1 MKKKLTFLVVVAF
14 LLCFSSS
21 AFAADVQKQIQDK
34 MQEAIG
40 QEGENSFVGNP
51 LETGQVAVSEFPGYA
66 DRIATE
72 EQPSSVLAEDSFP
85 IMDVEDLETFRD
97 RVNKGE
103 TTLNGHLM
111 ANIDLDFETWT
122 PIGTSTNPYHGV
134 FDGQGFRIEGLY
146 VVQSSTSPAGLFAFT
161 DGALI
166 ENLGIEG
173 KINGGSRAG
182 GIVGSALDTSITNCY
197 NKCTVIGYGP
207 SGGLVGGL
215 YGESIAISCYNEG
228 IVSNTNEENVSFNGG
243 ICGIGGGSSTIA
255 RCYNIGTITVTQ
267 GAVGGIVGGM
277 GQELLV
283 VSSYN
288 IGEIGDSDA
297 SGTIVGF
304 ATDISG
310 VTNCYYPQGLGPAIA
325 NDKSTYEHEIYYLT
339 PENMKTPE
347 FISLLNGGEGEFF
360 VADGYNIN
368 NGYPVLSW
376 EKPALP
382 SYKISVSNEIIV
394 SKTKAEPGETIQL
407 LAPKENFIGWKS
419 TPSLEIATGELSS
432 QVYGMFTMPDSA
444 VTITAQYKSSTK
456 FQDVPDNAWFAPFV
470 YDLAGQGILNGRSD
484 TIFDPDG
491 NITRGEFAKILAYA
505 SQDDLSQYKG
515 TSNFADS
522 KGHWSETNINWAY
535 QNGIVKGQSETTFA
549 PNAKITRQEMAV
561 MIKRYAD
568 YKGIDL
574 PKSNQAVTFVDDGK
588 IAAWAKAEVTAMQQ
602 AGIINGRPGNLFDP
616 EGNASRAEAAKMI
629 SVLLDL

>member
-1 MKKKLTFLVVVAF
+1 MVVVAF

-40 QEGENSFVGNP
+40 QESENSFVGNP
-51 LETGQVAVSEFPGYA
+51 LETGQVAVSEFPDYA

-72 EQPSSVLAEDSFP
+72 EQPSSVSVEDSFP

-122 PIGTSTNPYHGV
+122 PIGTSTNPYQGV
-134 FDGQGFRIEGLY
+134 FDGRGFRIEGLY

-215 YGESIAISCYNEG
+215 SGESVVASCCNKG
-228 IVSNTNEENVSFNGG
+228 IVSDTNINEEKASFNGG
-243 ICGIGGGSSTIA
+243 ICGVIEGSSSIFY
-255 RCYNIGTITVTQ
+255 CYNIGTITVSQ
-267 GAVGGIVGGM
+267 GAVGGIVGCSAR
-277 GQELLV
+277 ESLV
-283 VSSYN
+283 ISCYN
-288 IGEIGDSDA
+288 IGEIGK
-297 SGTIVGF
+297 SGSSGGIVGF

-310 VTNCYYPQGLGPAIA
+310 VLNCCYLQGATPGIGGDMSA
-325 NDKSTYEHEIYYLT
+325 YEHKIYYGT
-339 PENMKTPE
+339 SENMKTSA
-347 FISLLNGGEGEFF
+347 FITFLNGGEGEFF

>member
-1 MKKKLTFLVVVAF
+1 MVVVAF

-34 MQEAIG
+34 MQEAIA
-40 QEGENSFVGNP
+40 QESENSFVGNP
-51 LETGQVAVSEFPGYA
+51 LETGQVAVSEFPDYA
-66 DRIATE
+66 DRIAME
-72 EQPSSVLAEDSFP
+72 EQPSSVSAEDSFP

-146 VVQSSTSPAGLFAFT
+146 VIQSSTSPAGLFAFT

-215 YGESIAISCYNEG
+215 YGESIAISCYNKG

>member
-34 MQEAIG
+34 MQEAIA
-40 QEGENSFVGNP
+40 QESENSFVGNP
-51 LETGQVAVSEFPGYA
+51 LETGQVAVSEFPDYA
-66 DRIATE
+66 DRIAME
-72 EQPSSVLAEDSFP
+72 EQPSSVSVEDSFP
-85 IMDVEDLETFRD
+85 IMDVKDLETFRD

-347 FISLLNGGEGEFF
+347 FISLLNVGEGEFF

>member
-34 MQEAIG
+34 MQEAIA
-40 QEGENSFVGNP
+40 QESENSFVGNP
-51 LETGQVAVSEFPGYA
+51 LETGQVAVSEFPDYA
-66 DRIATE
+66 DRIAME
-72 EQPSSVLAEDSFP
+72 EQPSSVSVEDSFP
-85 IMDVEDLETFRD
+85 IMDVKDLETFRD

>member
-51 LETGQVAVSEFPGYA
+51 LETGQVAVSEFPDYA
-66 DRIATE
+66 DRIAME
-72 EQPSSVLAEDSFP
+72 EQPSSVSAEDSFP

-111 ANIDLDFETWT
+111 ANIDLDFEAWT

>member
-1 MKKKLTFLVVVAF
+1 MVVVAF

-40 QEGENSFVGNP
+40 QESENSFVGNP
-51 LETGQVAVSEFPGYA
+51 LETGQVAVSEFPDYA

-72 EQPSSVLAEDSFP
+72 EQPSSVSAEDSFP